1 MKPIFKLGM
10 TGIVFAFAAG
20 AAVAGDNL
28 VTRSVEDANAD
39 LMRTYTTHGGPP
51 AGIVRS
57 RSPEAA
63 NADLVRD
70 FGAKTSNADAR
81 AVQTRSKE
89 ASYID
94 LMRMWGALPPSD
106 N

>member
-1 MKPIFKLGM
+1 MKPIFKLSMAGA
-10 TGIVFAFAAG
+10 VFALASTAAM
-20 AAVAGDNL
+20 AADNL
-28 VTRSVEDANAD
+28 VTRSVEDAHAD

-51 AGIVRS
+51 AGIVRT

-63 NADLVRD
+63 NADLMRD
-70 FGAKTSNADAR
+70 YGAKTSNADAR

-94 LMRMWGALPPSD
+94 LMRMWGALPANS

>member
-10 TGIVFAFAAG
+10 TGVAIAFAAS
-20 AAVAGDNL
+20 AAIAGDNL

-39 LMRTYTTHGGPP
+39 LMRTYTTHGGQP
-51 AGIVRS
+51 AAIVRT
-57 RSPEAA
+57 RSAEAA
-63 NADLVRD
+63 NADLMRD
-70 FGAKTSNADAR
+70 YGARTSDAGAR

-89 ASYID
+89 ANYID
-94 LMRMWGALPPSD
+94 LMRMWGALPSSD